1 MDFVIRNARLRGRTG
16 RFDIGLEGGRVAR
29 IENHLSVGGAREL
42 DAAGNLVT
50 PGFTN
55 VHCHLDKCLTG
66 AWAEIGSDVNSGSP
80 DVIPVAKE
88 LKKRFREDEMVK
100 RASEAVRTSV
110 VAGTTAIR
118 AFADVDTTGGLMAV
132 KSLLKVKQQF
142 RDAIEMQV
150 VAFAQEGILR
160 DPGTEELLHKSMDMG
175 ADVVGGIPWYERTP
189 RESRRHTDIVFQI
202 AKRYNRDIHMLVDD
216 TSDAKAKNIEY
227 LLSKTV
233 REGFQ
238 GRVAASHC
246 RGALDSPD
254 ESYANRIIELA
265 REAGATIVENS
276 HVSLMMYGRTDGHP
290 VRRGVTRV
298 KEFLRA
304 GVNVAIGQD
313 DIDDPYYPFGRGD
326 MLELAWMMAHAAHL
340 SSRQEIEML
349 YDMITLNGARAMRLK
364 DYGVGIGNTADL
376 VVLEAEDVHSALR
389 LQAGR
394 NSVLKRGR
402 LVAESRT
409 QRKLFF

>member
-349 YDMITLNGARAMRLK
+349 YDMITFNGARAMRLK